1 MDNRSDIRVAID
13 NSKLMTKLSVFGCI
27 IALVL
32 LITTVALGVIK
43 SKFAGSDVFA
53 LAAIPYSLAFLFALS
68 GLIYGMLSSAA
79 SLEDEEKLLLEKRRE
94 TNALNVEEDVRFTS
108 GRSFENYRKYAPYAM
123 AVLAGLTVIVI
134 LLGFRNGWVA
144 RGAALL
150 KADNPLN
157 SALVA
162 FIISCVSVFTGAFYV
177 GQSRLGSFRWLRPV
191 GAWLLAGAGVM
202 FCALVSAIFQYN
214 KIITVDAYIAK
225 VLFWIFVVL
234 GCELAVNF
242 IIEFYRPRTLEEP
255 RPIFESRFLALF
267 TEPGGVMRNIA
278 DALDYQFGFKVSGTW
293 LFNSIE
299 RSFFPVVILWLLI
312 LWLFTGVH
320 EVGPSQVGVRET
332 FGKVTSKTLLEPGI
346 YYALPWPMG
355 KVNRFSCTEL
365 HQVDVGLNVADK
377 EEKKRSAVVLW
388 TAEHANGESNFIVAV
403 APSSDRKE
411 ANASDASISFVKMVI
426 PIKYH
431 IRKEQLMDYA
441 YNNAN
446 PQNMIL
452 RIGEQV
458 ATDYLSSTSLMDVMS
473 VDRAKAEAIM
483 QQKIQ
488 KMTDARNLGV
498 DIVSVSILDAHP
510 PIEKVAPAFQNV
522 IGAMEEKETEILKA
536 KNYAAKLLP
545 ESEARAIQIK
555 AESESYKYMT
565 MTIAQAENARFKTQL
580 MTYEIMPSMFRL
592 NAYLDFLEVDCR
604 DIRKFVVAS
613 GLDNEVYEL
622 NFEQKERLDLIDTDI
637 TKLK

>member
-94 TNALNVEEDVRFTS
+94 TSALNVEEDVRFTS

-134 LLGFRNGWVA
+134 LLGFRSGWVA

-214 KIITVDAYIAK
+214 KIVTVDAYIAK

-299 RSFFPVVILWLLI
+299 RSFFPVVIVWLLI
-312 LWLFTGVH
+312 LWGFTSVH
-320 EVGPSQVGVRET
+320 EVGPSQVGVREA
-332 FGKVTSKTLLEPGI
+332 FGKVTSQKLLEPGV
-346 YYALPWPMG
+346 YFTLPWPMG
-355 KVNRFSCTEL
+355 KVSRFSCTEL
-365 HQVDVGLNVADK
+365 HQVDVGQLAAEK
-377 EEKKRSAVVLW
+377 GEKKRSPVVLW
-388 TAEHANGESNFIVAV
+388 TAEHASESNFIVAV
-403 APSSDRKE
+403 APSADRKE

-426 PIKYH
+426 PIKYK
-431 IRKEQLMDYA
+431 IRKDGVMDYA
-441 YNNAN
+441 YNNSN
-446 PQNMIL
+446 PQDMIL

-488 KMTDARNLGV
+488 KLTDGHKLGV
-498 DIVSVSILDAHP
+498 EIVSVSILDAHP
-510 PIEKVAPAFQNV
+510 PVEKVAPAFQNV

-536 KNYAAKLLP
+536 KNYAAKLIP